1 MRSTPASRLLKLLL
15 QQNMAH
21 HVHVRFFFLRWE
33 DFLGAW
39 SVLISSAVSVQIYAK
54 HMSRCRRFCV
64 YYDCWFSLIASKIF
78 RQHLGPSCSCSCS
91 SCSRFSSEPNLVGMA
106 VMMMMVQVARC
117 QIHQLALPE
126 TQIIAA
132 TPRLFASSPALKGNV
147 LRRFFA
153 ADGLQVRWFLLI
165 TKWIILVFKPHSRFV

>member
-1 MRSTPASRLLKLLL
+1 MLNTCRDAGASVFITIVDSL
-15 QQNMAH
+15 
-21 HVHVRFFFLRWE
+21 
-33 DFLGAW
+33 
-39 SVLISSAVSVQIYAK
+39 SSHRK
-54 HMSRCRRFCV
+54 
-64 YYDCWFSLIASKIF
+64 FSDK
-78 RQHLGPSCSCSCS
+78 HLGPSCSCSCS

-132 TPRLFASSPALKGNV
+132 TPRLFASSPALKGNA

-153 ADGLQVRWFLLI
+153 ADGLQVR
-165 TKWIILVFKPHSRFV
+165 